1 MLLYY
6 QKYMKTKHLIWTE
19 ENRREEYRSKVFS
32 IWKTESTSP
41 EGKKSSFSIMDCPDW
56 VIVVPVLEINKKRH
70 FVMVHQWRH
79 GTQELSMEFPGG
91 VLEEGEN
98 PETGARREFEEETAY
113 KAEYFIKMG
122 ALQPN
127 PAIMTNTI
135 HIYLAEKLS
144 PLKKQMLDEDEF
156 VDVKLIGEK
165 ELIKSMGT
173 PPYIHSLSAAALAL
187 YMTRAENRV

>member
-1 MLLYY
+1 
-6 QKYMKTKHLIWTE
+6 MKTKHLIWTE
-19 ENRREEYRSKVFS
+19 ENRREEYRSRVFS
-32 IWKTESTSP
+32 IWETESRSP
-41 EGKKSSFSIMDCPDW
+41 EGKKANFSLMDCLDW
-56 VIVVPVLEINKKRH
+56 VIVVPVIEVEKKKH

-113 KAEYFIKMG
+113 KAEYFVKIG
-122 ALQPN
+122 ALRPN

-144 PLKKQMLDEDEF
+144 PLERQSLDDDEF
-156 VDVKLIGEK
+156 VDVKLIDER
-165 ELIKSMGT
+165 ELIRNMGKA
-173 PPYIHSLSAAALAL
+173 PYIHSLSAAALAL
-187 YMTRAENRV
+187 YMTRAETLQ